1 METQKL
7 QGCCYCPA
15 LWGRRCAPMNSL
27 ATNMVILPGIVALLL
42 FLVFTYLYEQS
53 RQSYFRAWQ
62 LGWAAYSLHYGLD
75 AWNAREPS
83 AWVYLA
89 SSLLIVVMALCLF
102 ISTRLMR
109 ERFRL
114 RWYDVA
120 IGVAGIALTLISL
133 RHHMVGGA
141 FQNDLP
147 THPRVRLELGT
158 SFLLLYCSLRFYLF
172 AHHRNS
178 LAFRMLALA
187 LALWGGLMAV
197 GQLVSPYSELLGNA
211 GHMLGPLPQMLLG
224 IAMVMVLFENE
235 RNAVQ
240 ENALAFST
248 LGVDP
253 RRLLSPADLV
263 PSMTAVLDRLINP
276 LPTRRAVICISE
288 QWRGVL
294 PSVQRGFSP
303 ELIEKLEKT
312 GAGEYVCELAYRR
325 GGFFTFRSVAEMTEP
340 LPALPGGQ
348 FEGFKRVLA
357 EEHIRH
363 LTAVSLQTREHNFG
377 VILFPHA
384 QLRMFGSSNLRL
396 LIGLALQIGLT
407 LENYVVMYDAQRRTK
422 EYELLTQIGQA
433 ISSRLDQDEVLR
445 TIQKELGQIF
455 DTSQFYIAFQEN
467 DEIRFEL
474 ETISHQVLPKRSRP
488 LSNGLTELI
497 IRTGKALLIRSD
509 LERTRERLGAVQIGD
524 KPAKCFC
531 GAPILL
537 GGKPAGA
544 MVAMNTEREYVF
556 QQRDLEVMQTAAGQ
570 VSVAVENARLFAEEL
585 RRSRQLTFLN
595 SISKTAISSE
605 DAEQMLADI
614 VAEIQKNFQFD
625 HIGIGLLDYVTKE
638 IEIKAE
644 AGTTAQAKGKRIPLG
659 VGIVGRVA
667 RSNERVLVQNASD
680 ERVLGILP
688 ESCSVLCIPIAY
700 GESLLGVLNVE
711 SREENAFSQQDVLI
725 MSTLADLLAT
735 ALHNSIVFQKLQQQS
750 ITDGL
755 TGIKTRR
762 FFWEALSSEWKRA
775 SRSGR
780 PFSIVLIDLDK
791 FKDVNDTFGHLEGDL
806 VLARVGR
813 LLEQRCRQS
822 NVVARYGGDEFIIL
836 MPETGVDQAQS
847 LAERLRLWLSQ
858 DAMLAEH
865 QITGSFGVASF
876 PAHGF
881 SAEDVIR
888 VADAGMYAA
897 KHAGGNRVS
906 MAEEFGDGETVA
918 AQRQQLSTYIEGF
931 LQRDRTEAEDLEELI
946 STLRRLCGD
955 GEDCNVQVLKE
966 SIEALARAAESRE
979 FHASGHGDMVSRYA
993 EIIGRALAMP
1003 SDELVELSYAA
1014 RVHDVGKILVPE
1026 RIATKSGPL
1035 TDEEYAQMKVHAR
1048 AGAAIVG
1055 TIPGSVMLQKA
1066 IEHHHEAFDGSGYPN
1081 GLRGEE
1087 IPLWARILGL
1097 ADAFVN
1103 MTTERAF
1110 AAAQTTEQAAA
1121 EIEKLSGTRY
1131 DGMLVRVL
1139 MRQLKTGKM
1148 PSLGD

>member
-1 METQKL
+1 
-7 QGCCYCPA
+7 
-15 LWGRRCAPMNSL
+15 MNSL

-53 RQSYFRAWQ
+53 RQPYFRAWQ
-62 LGWAAYSLHYGLD
+62 LGWGAYSLHFGLD
-75 AWNAREPS
+75 ALNARQPS
-83 AWVYLA
+83 AWIYLA

-102 ISTRLMR
+102 VSTRLMR

-114 RWYDVA
+114 RWYDA
-120 IGVAGIALTLISL
+120 ALAVAGVGLTVWSL
-133 RHHMVGGA
+133 RTHMVNGV
-141 FQNDLP
+141 FKNDLESIS
-147 THPRVRLELGT
+147 HLRLEIGIAG
-158 SFLLLYCSLRFYLF
+158 LLLYCSMRFYLF
-172 AHHRNS
+172 AHRRNS

-197 GQLVSPYSELLGNA
+197 GQLVSPYSEVLGNA

-253 RRLLSPADLV
+253 RRLLAAQDLV

-276 LPTRRAVICISE
+276 LPTRRAVICIAE

-303 ELIEKLEKT
+303 ELIQKLEKT

-325 GGFFTFRSVAEMTEP
+325 GGFFTFRNMPEMTEP
-340 LPALPGGQ
+340 LPALPGGR
-348 FEGFKRVLA
+348 FEDFKRVLA
-357 EEHIRH
+357 EENIRH

-384 QLRMFGSSNLRL
+384 ELRVFGSSNLRL

-407 LENYVVMYDAQRRTK
+407 IENYVVMHDAQRRTK

-433 ISSRLDQDEVLR
+433 ISSRLDQDEILR

-455 DTSQFYIAFQEN
+455 DTSDFYIAFQEG
-467 DEIRFEL
+467 DQICFEL
-474 ETISHQVLPKRSRP
+474 ETENHRILPKRCRR

-497 IRTGKALLIRSD
+497 VRTGQALLIRSD
-509 LERTRERLGAVQIGD
+509 LEKTRERLGAVQVGGR
-524 KPAKCFC
+524 PAKCFC
-531 GAPILL
+531 GAPIML

-570 VSVAVENARLFAEEL
+570 LSVAVENARLFAEEL
-585 RRSRQLTFLN
+585 RRSKQLNFLN
-595 SISKTAISSE
+595 NISKMAISSE

-614 VAEIQKNFQFD
+614 VAEIQKTFQFD
-625 HIGIGLLDYVTKE
+625 HIGIGILDYVTKE

-644 AGTTAQAKGKRIPLG
+644 AGATAQALGKRIPLG
-659 VGIVGRVA
+659 AGIVGRVA
-667 RSNERVLVQNASD
+667 RSNERALVHNAGDGHLVGVLPDS
-680 ERVLGILP
+680 R
-688 ESCSVLCIPIAY
+688 SVLCIPITY

-711 SREENAFSQQDVLI
+711 SREENAFSPQDVLI

-735 ALHNSIVFQKLQQQS
+735 ALHNTFVFQKLQQQS

-780 PFSIVLIDLDK
+780 PFSVVLIDLDK
-791 FKDVNDTFGHLEGDL
+791 FKEVNDSFGHLEGDL

-822 NVVARYGGDEFIIL
+822 NVVARYGGDEFVIL
-836 MPETGVDQAQS
+836 MPETSIDQAHS
-847 LAERLRLWLSQ
+847 LAERLRLWLAQ

-865 QITGSFGVASF
+865 HISGSFGVASF

-881 SAEDVIR
+881 SAEDIIR

-897 KHAGGNRVS
+897 KHNGGNRVS
-906 MAEEFGDGETVA
+906 MVDEFGDTENIA

-931 LQRDRTEAEDLEELI
+931 LQQDRSLPADLEDLV
-946 STLRRLCGD
+946 STLHRLC
-955 GEDCNVQVLKE
+955 GEDCNVQVMKE
-966 SIEALARAAESRE
+966 SIEALARAGESRE
-979 FHASGHGDMVSRYA
+979 FHAAGHGDMVARYT
-993 EIIGRALAMP
+993 ELIGRALALP
-1003 SDELVELSYAA
+1003 PDELVELVYAA
-1014 RVHDVGKILVPE
+1014 RVHDVGKIFVPE
-1026 RIATKSGPL
+1026 RVVTKPGPL
-1035 TDEEYAQMKVHAR
+1035 NEEEFAHIRKHPR
-1048 AGAAIVG
+1048 TGAEIVA
-1055 TIPGSVMLQKA
+1055 TIPGSILLQKA

-1087 IPLWARILGL
+1087 IPLWGRILAL
-1097 ADAFVN
+1097 ADAFAN
-1103 MTTERAF
+1103 MTSERAF
-1110 AAAQTTEQAAA
+1110 AAAKTTDQALA

-1139 MRQLKTGKM
+1139 MRQLKTGKA